1 MIINLEKATIENA
14 NEIHQ
19 MQLKS
24 FKELLDK
31 YQDYDINPGSE
42 PIDKITARINQKE
55 TDYYII
61 KYNNISVGAIRIINL
76 DNGKLNRISPI
87 FILPEFQNKGIA
99 QNVFKIIEEKY
110 KPENGWILDTILQE
124 KGNCYLYEKIGY
136 VKTGKIEKI
145 NEKMDIVHYKKSNKI
160 ILHSL
165 KTQLLISFS
174 MLEKIIKICPDELWN
189 KKVSGYIFWQQLVHA
204 FAGTHGW
211 LREDKLEITPPFS
224 IFNGKKIYSEFEND
238 PEIMLTKADVIQL
251 CNETKETIEKWFNGK
266 DDDWLKMPFAVF
278 KINNFDNIAGQ
289 IRHIMYH
296 VGHCEAIF
304 RENGIKPDEYLDY
317 FG

>member
-1 MIINLEKATIENA
+1 MNINLEKATIEDA

-31 YQDYDINPGSE
+31 YQDYDINPGNE
-42 PIDKITARINQKE
+42 PIDKIIARINQKE
-55 TDYYII
+55 TDYYIV
-61 KYNNISVGAIRIINL
+61 KNNNISVGAIRIINL
-76 DNGKLNRISPI
+76 DDGKLNRISPI

-99 QNVFKIIEEKY
+99 QSVFKIIEEKY
-110 KPENGWILDTILQE
+110 KPQNGWILDTILQE
-124 KGNCYLYEKIGY
+124 KGNSYLYEKVGY
-136 VKTGKIEKI
+136 VKTGKIDKI
-145 NEKMDIVHYKKSNKI
+145 NERMDIVHYEKSNKI
-160 ILHSL
+160 ILNSL

-174 MLEKIIKICPDELWN
+174 MLEKIIETCPDELWN
-189 KKVSGYIFWQQLVHA
+189 KKVSGYVFWQQLVHA

-238 PEIMLTKADVIQL
+238 PEIILTKADVIQL

-266 DDDWLKMPFAVF
+266 DDNWLKQPFAVF

-304 RENGIKPDEYLDY
+304 RENGIKPNEYLDY

>member
-1 MIINLEKATIENA
+1 MDINLEKATIENA

-19 MQLKS
+19 MQLIS
-24 FKELLDK
+24 FKKLLDK
-31 YQDYDINPGSE
+31 YQDYAISPGNE
-42 PIDKITARINQKE
+42 PIDKIIARINQKE
-55 TDYYII
+55 TDFYII

-76 DNGKLNRISPI
+76 DDGKLNRISPI
-87 FILPEFQNKGIA
+87 FVLPEFQNKGIA
-99 QNVFKIIEEKY
+99 QRVFKIIEDKY
-110 KPENGWILDTILQE
+110 KPQNGWILDTILQE
-124 KGNCYLYEKIGY
+124 EGNCYLYEKIGY

-160 ILHSL
+160 ILNSL

-174 MLEKIIKICPDELWN
+174 MLEKIIETCPDELWN
-189 KKVSGYIFWQQLVHA
+189 KKVSGYVFWQQLVHA

-211 LREDKLEITPPFS
+211 LREDKLEIMPPFS
-224 IFNGKKIYSEFEND
+224 VFNGKKIYSEFEND
-238 PEIMLTKADVIQL
+238 PEIMLTKADVVQL

-266 DDDWLKMPFAVF
+266 DDDWLKMPFAIF